1 LVKVLGP
8 SSNDEMV
15 LAFLQGELDSPR
27 FGDAVRAGLETR
39 GFDDRLIRVPNL
51 DDELENGHRSS
62 ILLEYRPWLVDPDLL
77 RAWPPNATWRWVEL
91 TRKEV
96 EALHYVTYDYWD
108 ALSGGTHLVRDGARS
123 VQNGT
128 VIFEVP
134 NDRFWE
140 VARKFDAG
148 DALAPIIIVSSVG
161 DGACTLIEGH
171 LRATGYLLAQRVP
184 ATVRALH
191 GEVQVQRK
199 A

>member
-1 LVKVLGP
+1 VKVLGP

-27 FGDAVRAGLETR
+27 FGDAVRSGLEAR
-39 GFDDRLIRVPNL
+39 GFDERLIRVPDL
-51 DDELENGHRSS
+51 DDEIENGHRGS
-62 ILLEYRPWLVDPDLL
+62 ILLEYRPWLTDPDLL
-77 RAWPPNATWRWVEL
+77 RSWPPNAAWRWVDL

-108 ALSGGTHLVRDGARS
+108 ALSGGTHLVGDGARS

-140 VARKFDAG
+140 VARKIEAG
-148 DALAPIIIVSSVG
+148 ETLSAIIIVSSVG
-161 DGACTLIEGH
+161 ESVCTLIEGH
-171 LRATGYLLAQRVP
+171 LRATGYLLAQRAP

-191 GEVQVQRK
+191 GEVHAHRP